1 MKLST
6 TISLSAAVV
15 SAMAI
20 VTAPAIAQPR
30 NFTVA
35 SSGSQVS
42 IQANG
47 QAFSGSIRGNAGGNM
62 DSAGCGWMSSA
73 PNHTFTISPG
83 GIVSMKLSVTDANGG
98 TQKPY
103 TLMIKNA
110 SDPNATPFCAI
121 ADPFSNAQAE
131 IGGVWNPGN
140 YQVFIGNFETQ
151 NQKDAY
157 VLNIS
162 P

>member
-6 TISLSAAVV
+6 AISLSAAVV
-15 SAMAI
+15 GTLAI
-20 VTAPAIAQPR
+20 AIAPAIAQPR

-42 IQANG
+42 IQTNG
-47 QAFSGSIRGNAGGNM
+47 QAFSGPIRGTAGGNM
-62 DSAGCGWMSSA
+62 DSVGCGWMSNT
-73 PNHTFTISPG
+73 PNHTFTIGPG

-121 ADPFSNAQAE
+121 ADPFSNAKAE

>member
-6 TISLSAAVV
+6 AISLSAAVTSV
-15 SAMAI
+15 ITLA
-20 VTAPAIAQPR
+20 TAPAIAQPQ

-35 SSGSQVS
+35 SSGSKVS
-42 IQANG
+42 IQTNG
-47 QAFSGSIRGNAGGNM
+47 QTFNGSIRGNAGGNV
-62 DSAGCGWMSSA
+62 DSAGCGWMSST
-73 PNHTFTISPG
+73 PNHTFTISSG
-83 GIVSMKLSVTDANGG
+83 GIVSMKLSVTDTSGG
-98 TQKPY
+98 TQIPY

-121 ADPFSNAQAE
+121 ADPFSNAKAE